1 MSQTKVQLIKDGA
14 LAEDSIVHD
23 GDTNT
28 KIRFSG
34 TDTVS
39 VETAGSERLVVQS
52 DGDIGLATTS
62 PNASGFSAPTVSI
75 GKSANPYSVLELQ
88 GNNTSDGAFG
98 IILGYNSGG
107 SARTAQINMNRQAA
121 NNSGAISFETAS
133 AGSLGERCRVT
144 NDGLTFGGDTAT
156 ANALDDYE
164 EGSWT
169 PGNSD
174 IGVTVHY
181 ARYTK
186 IGRLVHIV
194 ADVEYASSPADTSQ
208 VGYLTGL
215 PFQNG
220 DKSVHQHLPW
230 FGTSAANDNQFFNT
244 YFTPVIFANDDK
256 FAFLNSS
263 SGTFLTRAQLASK
276 KVRLNSTYYTSY

>member
-52 DGDIGLATTS
+52 DGDIGLATTT
-62 PNASGFSAPTVSI
+62 PNLVGYTAPTVSI
-75 GKSANPYSVLELQ
+75 GKSGNAYSVVELQ
-88 GNNTSDGAFG
+88 GTQASNGAVGVITGYNTSGTSRIA
-98 IILGYNSGG
+98 
-107 SARTAQINMNRQAA
+107 TINWNRQAG
-121 NNSGAISFETAS
+121 NNYGSLSFETANN
-133 AGSLGERCRVT
+133 GSLGERCRVT
-144 NDGLTFGGDTAT
+144 NDGLTFGGDTAA

-174 IGVTVHY
+174 MGVTVHY

-244 YFTPVIFANDDK
+244 YFTPLIFANDDK
-256 FAFLNSS
+256 FSFLNSN